1 MVDIK
6 RIRLYNADIERPTT
20 YIPQRH
26 LRGFSYRLKTVGGS
40 QAVHF
45 KIKMRY
51 ENESEKEQTA

>member
-26 LRGFSYRLKTVGGS
+26 LRGFSYRLTTPYGL